1 MANIVNLDRVS
12 KGYGAAGRLLTD
24 VSLGLDDAD
33 RIGVV
38 GLNGAGKSTLLRLL
52 TKQEDPDDG
61 RVTHRRDLRV
71 LWLPQQLTLAPDAT
85 VRDVVLG
92 TAWLDEGMGAEHE
105 WAGDAGVRG
114 ILDGLGMPH
123 LGLDQPVGPMSG
135 GERRRVALA
144 ALLVRD
150 SDLLILDEPT
160 NHLDVGG
167 VDWLARHLVG
177 RKGALVVVTHDRWFL
192 DAVCTTTWEVA
203 DQTVRAYEGGFAAWT
218 LARAERERVAAATEA
233 RRQNLLRKEIAWL
246 RRGPPARTSKPQFR
260 IDAANALIA
269 DVPPAR
275 DTMSLQRM
283 ATSRLGKQVYDLENV
298 ELHAGPKEILRDVTW
313 LVGPGDRIA
322 ILGANGAG
330 KTTLLRMLAGITRPD
345 GGRLGTGSTVR
356 PAFLSQ
362 ELTELPGHLRVLEA
376 VEEVARRVQ
385 LGDREVSAAQL
396 AEVFGFDDRRLWTP
410 VSDLSGGERRR
421 LQMLRLLAGE
431 PNVLLFDEPTND
443 LDTDT
448 LASLEDLLDSWP
460 GTIIVA
466 SHDRYLIER
475 VTDTAYGMFGDGRL
489 VHLPGG
495 VDEYLARTAERA
507 GSPPGR
513 RAPDRRA
520 RRPARGWHV
529 RRRGPPGPQGA
540 DPAGTAA
547 RQARPARDHAA
558 RSARGGRHRLRPG
571 RRVGHPAQGSARR
584 TGADRGELDDPR
596 RGPAGELTG
605 PGTPARGPC
614 AASHRHMRDNR
625 RRHLPHG
632 VGDTDMAHT
641 PVNHPARP
649 IYRAIGGLTGL
660 YLVVFGVLG
669 IIASTG
675 NEILAQDDTRVL
687 GQGTNLGFSL
697 LSVLLGIVVLVG
709 TALGRNI
716 DVAIN
721 QWLAYALMVISL
733 AGLAFIRT
741 DANIFNFSITTV
753 VVVMTAALVL
763 LMVGMYGKV
772 GTEDEAEA
780 FQKARLVL

>member
-71 LWLPQQLTLAPDAT
+71 LWLPQQLTLAPEAT

-92 TAWLDEGMGAEHE
+92 TAWLAEGMGAEHE
-105 WAGDAGVRG
+105 WAGDSGVRA

-192 DAVCTTTWEVA
+192 DAVCTNTWEVA

-385 LGDREVSAAQL
+385 LGDREVSASQL

-507 GSPPGR
+507 GSP
-513 RAPDRRA
+513 RAGVTSA
-520 RRPARGWHV
+520 SAPAAPSG
-529 RRRGPPGPQGA
+529 GGMS
-540 DPAGTAA
+540 AA
-547 RQARPARDHAA
+547 EVRQARKELTRLERQLTKLDQRETTLLDQLAADATDYARVA
-558 RSARGGRHRLRPG
+558 
-571 RRVGHPAQGSARR
+571 
-584 TGADRGELDDPR
+584 ELDTQLKDLR
-596 RGPAGELTG
+596 AERERIEESWMTLAE
-605 PGTPARGPC
+605 
-614 AASHRHMRDNR
+614 D
-625 RRHLPHG
+625 LPE
-632 VGDTDMAHT
+632 
-641 PVNHPARP
+641 
-649 IYRAIGGLTGL
+649 
-660 YLVVFGVLG
+660 
-669 IIASTG
+669 S
-675 NEILAQDDTRVL
+675 
-687 GQGTNLGFSL
+687 
-697 LSVLLGIVVLVG
+697 
-709 TALGRNI
+709 
-716 DVAIN
+716 
-721 QWLAYALMVISL
+721 
-733 AGLAFIRT
+733 
-741 DANIFNFSITTV
+741 
-753 VVVMTAALVL
+753 
-763 LMVGMYGKV
+763 
-772 GTEDEAEA
+772 
-780 FQKARLVL
+780 

>member
-52 TKQEDPDDG
+52 TKQEGPDDG

-105 WAGDAGVRG
+105 WAGDAGVRA

-283 ATSRLGKQVYDLENV
+283 AVSRLGKQVYELENV
-298 ELHAGPKEILRDVTW
+298 ELHAGPKEILRDVSW

-330 KTTLLRMLAGITRPD
+330 KTTLLRLLAGITRPD

-385 LGDREVSAAQL
+385 LGDREVSASQL

-448 LASLEDLLDSWP
+448 LAALEDLLDSWP

-507 GSPPGR
+507 GSS
-513 RAPDRRA
+513 RA
-520 RRPARGWHV
+520 GV
-529 RRRGPPGPQGA
+529 TSTSGPTASSGA
-540 DPAGTAA
+540 GMSAA
-547 RQARPARDHAA
+547 EVRQARKELSRLERQLGKLDQRETTLLDQLAADATDYARVA
-558 RSARGGRHRLRPG
+558 
-571 RRVGHPAQGSARR
+571 
-584 TGADRGELDDPR
+584 ELDAQLKDLR
-596 RGPAGELTG
+596 AERERIEESWMTLAE
-605 PGTPARGPC
+605 
-614 AASHRHMRDNR
+614 D
-625 RRHLPHG
+625 LPE
-632 VGDTDMAHT
+632 
-641 PVNHPARP
+641 
-649 IYRAIGGLTGL
+649 
-660 YLVVFGVLG
+660 
-669 IIASTG
+669 S
-675 NEILAQDDTRVL
+675 
-687 GQGTNLGFSL
+687 
-697 LSVLLGIVVLVG
+697 
-709 TALGRNI
+709 
-716 DVAIN
+716 
-721 QWLAYALMVISL
+721 
-733 AGLAFIRT
+733 
-741 DANIFNFSITTV
+741 
-753 VVVMTAALVL
+753 
-763 LMVGMYGKV
+763 
-772 GTEDEAEA
+772 
-780 FQKARLVL
+780 

>member
-52 TKQEDPDDG
+52 TKQEGPDDG

-105 WAGDAGVRG
+105 WAGDAGVRA

-283 ATSRLGKQVYDLENV
+283 AVSRLGKQVYELENV
-298 ELHAGPKEILRDVTW
+298 ELHAGPKEILRDVSW

-330 KTTLLRMLAGITRPD
+330 KTTLLRLLAGITRPD

-385 LGDREVSAAQL
+385 LGDREVSASQL

-448 LASLEDLLDSWP
+448 LAALEDLLDSWP

-507 GSPPGR
+507 GSS
-513 RAPDRRA
+513 RAGVTSTSA
-520 RRPARGWHV
+520 PAASL
-529 RRRGPPGPQGA
+529 GA
-540 DPAGTAA
+540 GMSAA
-547 RQARPARDHAA
+547 EVRQARKELSRLERQLGKLDQRETTLLDQLAADATDYARVA
-558 RSARGGRHRLRPG
+558 
-571 RRVGHPAQGSARR
+571 
-584 TGADRGELDDPR
+584 ELDAQLKDLR
-596 RGPAGELTG
+596 AERERIEESWMTLAE
-605 PGTPARGPC
+605 
-614 AASHRHMRDNR
+614 D
-625 RRHLPHG
+625 LPE
-632 VGDTDMAHT
+632 
-641 PVNHPARP
+641 
-649 IYRAIGGLTGL
+649 
-660 YLVVFGVLG
+660 
-669 IIASTG
+669 S
-675 NEILAQDDTRVL
+675 
-687 GQGTNLGFSL
+687 
-697 LSVLLGIVVLVG
+697 
-709 TALGRNI
+709 
-716 DVAIN
+716 
-721 QWLAYALMVISL
+721 
-733 AGLAFIRT
+733 
-741 DANIFNFSITTV
+741 
-753 VVVMTAALVL
+753 
-763 LMVGMYGKV
+763 
-772 GTEDEAEA
+772 
-780 FQKARLVL
+780 

>member
-92 TAWLDEGMGAEHE
+92 TAWLAEGMGAEHE
-105 WAGDAGVRG
+105 WAGDAGVRA

-150 SDLLILDEPT
+150 CDLLILDEPT

-192 DAVCTTTWEVA
+192 DAVCTNTWEVA

-362 ELTELPGHLRVLEA
+362 ELSELPGHLRVLEA

-448 LASLEDLLDSWP
+448 LAALEDLLDSWP

-507 GSPPGR
+507 GFSRPGGTSPS
-513 RAPDRRA
+513 AP
-520 RRPARGWHV
+520 
-529 RRRGPPGPQGA
+529 
-540 DPAGTAA
+540 AA
-547 RQARPARDHAA
+547 SSGGGMSAAEVRQARKDLTRLERQLSKLDQRETTLLDQLAADATDYARVADLDAQLKD
-558 RSARGGRHRLRPG
+558 LRAE
-571 RRVGHPAQGSARR
+571 RERIEESWMTLAE
-584 TGADRGELDDPR
+584 ELP
-596 RGPAGELTG
+596 E
-605 PGTPARGPC
+605 
-614 AASHRHMRDNR
+614 S
-625 RRHLPHG
+625 
-632 VGDTDMAHT
+632 
-641 PVNHPARP
+641 
-649 IYRAIGGLTGL
+649 
-660 YLVVFGVLG
+660 
-669 IIASTG
+669 
-675 NEILAQDDTRVL
+675 
-687 GQGTNLGFSL
+687 
-697 LSVLLGIVVLVG
+697 
-709 TALGRNI
+709 
-716 DVAIN
+716 
-721 QWLAYALMVISL
+721 
-733 AGLAFIRT
+733 
-741 DANIFNFSITTV
+741 
-753 VVVMTAALVL
+753 
-763 LMVGMYGKV
+763 
-772 GTEDEAEA
+772 
-780 FQKARLVL
+780 

>member
-71 LWLPQQLTLAPDAT
+71 LWLPQQLTLAPDST

-105 WAGDAGVRG
+105 WAGDAGVRA

-160 NHLDVGG
+160 NHLDVAG

-177 RKGALVVVTHDRWFL
+177 RKGSLVVVTHDRWFL
-192 DAVCTTTWEVA
+192 DAVCTNTWEVA
-203 DQTVRAYEGGFAAWT
+203 DQTVRAYEGGFAAWI

-298 ELHAGPKEILRDVTW
+298 ELRAGPKEILRDVTW
-313 LVGPGDRIA
+313 QVGPGDRIA

-330 KTTLLRMLAGITRPD
+330 KTTLLRLLAGITRPD
-345 GGRLGTGSTVR
+345 GGRLNTGSTVK

-362 ELTELPGHLRVLEA
+362 ELAELPGHLRVLEA

-448 LASLEDLLDSWP
+448 LAALEDLLDSWP
-460 GTIIVA
+460 GTIVVA

-475 VTDTAYGMFGDGRL
+475 VTETAFGMFGDGRL

-495 VDEYLARTAERA
+495 IDEYLARTAERA
-507 GSPPGR
+507 GAP
-513 RAPDRRA
+513 RAA
-520 RRPARGWHV
+520 ATSTTASV
-529 RRRGPPGPQGA
+529 GPS
-540 DPAGTAA
+540 AGGMSAA
-547 RQARPARDHAA
+547 EVRQARKELT
-558 RSARGGRHRLRPG
+558 RLERQLG
-571 RRVGHPAQGSARR
+571 KLDQRETTLLDQLATDATDYAKVA
-584 TGADRGELDDPR
+584 ELDTQLKDLR
-596 RGPAGELTG
+596 AERERIEETWMTLAE
-605 PGTPARGPC
+605 
-614 AASHRHMRDNR
+614 D
-625 RRHLPHG
+625 LPE
-632 VGDTDMAHT
+632 
-641 PVNHPARP
+641 
-649 IYRAIGGLTGL
+649 
-660 YLVVFGVLG
+660 
-669 IIASTG
+669 S
-675 NEILAQDDTRVL
+675 
-687 GQGTNLGFSL
+687 
-697 LSVLLGIVVLVG
+697 
-709 TALGRNI
+709 
-716 DVAIN
+716 
-721 QWLAYALMVISL
+721 
-733 AGLAFIRT
+733 
-741 DANIFNFSITTV
+741 
-753 VVVMTAALVL
+753 
-763 LMVGMYGKV
+763 
-772 GTEDEAEA
+772 
-780 FQKARLVL
+780 